1 MKYVCSI
8 VNEDHVIEVFK
19 EFDLRSARIDFKTIL
34 SKYLSSEDCRSTNV
48 TSSIKEHEFRAIDRL
63 IDSIKIDRE
72 NDELQSRYSS
82 KLTKSYDD
90 SSEWRIVV
98 EVAE

>member
-8 VNEDHVIEVFK
+8 VNEAHVIEVFK

-98 EVAE
+98 EVTE

>member
-8 VNEDHVIEVFK
+8 ASENRVIEVFK

-34 SKYLSSEDCRSTNV
+34 SKYMSSEDCRSTNV
-48 TSSIKEHEFRAIDRL
+48 SSSIKEHEFRVIDRL
-63 IDSIKIDRE
+63 IDSIKIDRD

-90 SSEWRIVV
+90 SSEWKIVV
-98 EVAE
+98 EVIE

>member
-8 VNEDHVIEVFK
+8 ASENRVIEVFK

-34 SKYLSSEDCRSTNV
+34 SKYMSSEDCRSTNV
-48 TSSIKEHEFRAIDRL
+48 SSSIKEHEFRVIDRM
-63 IDSIKIDRE
+63 IDSIKIDRD

-90 SSEWRIVV
+90 SSEWKIVV
-98 EVAE
+98 EVIE

>member
-1 MKYVCSI
+1 MNYVCSI

-82 KLTKSYDD
+82 KLTKYYDD

-98 EVAE
+98 EVTE

>member
-34 SKYLSSEDCRSTNV
+34 SRYLSSEDCRSTNV

-98 EVAE
+98 EVTE

>member
-98 EVAE
+98 EVTE

>member
-8 VNEDHVIEVFK
+8 VNEDHVIEIFK

-90 SSEWRIVV
+90 SSGWRIVV
-98 EVAE
+98 EVTE

>member
-8 VNEDHVIEVFK
+8 VSEDRVIEVFK

-34 SKYLSSEDCRSTNV
+34 SRYLSAEDCRSTNV
-48 TSSIKEHEFRAIDRL
+48 TSSIKEHEFRVIDRL
-63 IDSIKIDRE
+63 IDSIKIDRD

-82 KLTKSYDD
+82 KLAKSHDG
-90 SSEWRIVV
+90 SSEWKIIV

>member
-8 VNEDHVIEVFK
+8 VNEAHVIEVFK

-82 KLTKSYDD
+82 KLTKAYDD

-98 EVAE
+98 EVTE

>member
-1 MKYVCSI
+1 MKYICSI
-8 VNEDHVIEVFK
+8 VNEDRVIEVFK

-34 SKYLSSEDCRSTNV
+34 SKYMSSEDCRSTNV

-63 IDSIKIDRE
+63 IDSIKIDRD
-72 NDELQSRYSS
+72 NDELQSKYSS

-90 SSEWRIVV
+90 SSEWNIVV
-98 EVAE
+98 EVVE

>member
-34 SKYLSSEDCRSTNV
+34 SRYLSSEDCRSTNV
-48 TSSIKEHEFRAIDRL
+48 TSLIKEHEFRAIDRL

-98 EVAE
+98 EVTE

>member
-1 MKYVCSI
+1 MKYICSI

-34 SKYLSSEDCRSTNV
+34 SRYLSSEDCRSTNV

-98 EVAE
+98 EVTE